1 MKHFFTLFVIVIAF
15 SLCVH
20 IADAQQTVTIPD
32 ENLKSA
38 VKSALDLEDDDPI
51 IVADIAAGLK
61 TLNVSNGGVTN
72 ITGLEYA
79 TNLTILDLSG
89 NEIDNISV
97 LSGLMSLKGLN
108 LASTQTSDI
117 SALSGLTNLTQL
129 ELGSNNITGIG
140 ALSSL
145 TNLIKLDLSD
155 NGITNI
161 SVLSGLM
168 SLEDLDLSD
177 NEIGNISDLSG
188 LTNLFY
194 LDLRNTGITNISD
207 LSGLTNLTTLYLGSN
222 NITDYNPVAWLPG
235 LVHSDIPPV
244 FRINDVP
251 SDVVGEFDVLMEF
264 SREVSGFEAKHINF
278 RGEASA
284 TVTAFEGSGTHYT
297 ATITPTVQGELI
309 IYVLVVIVAG
319 DGTTVNIASPQ
330 YTVMVHLPL
339 TIPDASLKSAV
350 KSELSLADADPITVA
365 EMEKLITLTVINAGV
380 TNLTGLE
387 HATNLTELYL
397 RGNDISDIS
406 ALSGL
411 TSLTS
416 LGLRGNDISDI
427 SALSGLTS
435 LTSLVLRDNN
445 IGNISAL
452 SGLTSL
458 TSLDLDNTGINNIDA
473 LSGLTSLT
481 FLDLEDNQI
490 SDIRALSG
498 LTSLTQLEL
507 KNNQI
512 SDISVL
518 SNLTSLTKLSLDRG
532 IDLNPIAWLPNLST
546 SDSPKPLALRMND
559 VPSDV
564 TGTFDVSIEVNE
576 AVSDFEAEDISFE
589 GEARATVTAFEGS
602 GTDYT
607 ATITPTVQGELRIY
621 VPAGVAGDGT
631 TSNIASP
638 EYAVTVDLPPKV
650 TRLSTIR
657 IGSHFFPEGIIPS
670 VSPQDDF
677 DFSLDISFSEDISN
691 FEMADIMLEGD
702 AVTSITDLNGS
713 GRKYT
718 IDINLAASPG
728 DGQGDGSLII
738 KVPEN
743 AVQDSTGN
751 GNTAYSSED
760 TSESR
765 LIYFNLLLEI
775 KTPQGV
781 QNGPFEVTFEFNEP
795 VSGLTQ
801 EFVFNTLQINTA
813 QATITNW
820 TGSDGDSVYIAE
832 FTPTTDGK
840 VAKQFSAHEI
850 PAYDEHDRRYEAFVS
865 YEVVVDVT
873 KPSVTLSNVP
883 TDVQNDAFEVS
894 IEFTENVTGFQASA
908 ISLTGDATATVT
920 NLTGTGTD
928 YTAEITP
935 TTEGNLV
942 IQVPADAAED
952 VATNGNTA
960 SSAHSVPVDPVHPTV
975 TINVPSGDQS
985 SVFNVTIAFSEDVTG
1000 FAVADIS
1007 LTNNTASASVTR
1019 LIGTGGA
1026 YTAEITST
1034 SNGTVTLQVPADAA
1048 KDAANNGNVASLF
1061 HTVTIDVTR
1070 PGVTLTGVP
1079 TTPQNS
1085 AFDVTIAFAEAVT
1098 GFVAADIDLSGEA
1111 TATVTLTGSG
1121 SAYTATLTPTADGD
1135 LTLQVPADAAEDA
1148 ATNGNAASLSHT
1160 VPIDVTRP
1168 GVTLTGVPTTPQNS
1182 AFDVTITFAESV
1194 TGFVAADIDLSGDAT
1209 ATVTAFSGTGS
1220 TYTATLTPT
1229 ADGDLIIQVPA
1240 DAAED
1245 AATNRNVAS
1254 LSHTVPIDLTHPA
1267 VTIDVPTTPQ
1277 NSAFDVTITFAE
1289 SVTGFVAADIDLSG
1303 DATATVTLTG
1313 SGSAYTATLT
1323 PTADGDLII
1332 QVPADAAED
1341 AATNG
1346 NIASQSHTVP
1356 VDLVPPT
1363 VTTIGVPTEVQNDL
1377 FDVDIEFSE
1386 NVTGFASSDISLT
1399 GDATATVT
1407 LTGSGSAYTA
1417 TLTPTADG
1425 DLIIQVPA
1433 DAAEDTAT
1441 NGNTISQSYTV
1452 QVDLMHPAAT
1462 IEVPAETQFGPFE
1475 VSITFSEDVTG
1486 FASSD
1491 ILLTGTATAAITD
1504 FTGTGSTYT
1513 AEITPT
1519 TEGEVIIQVPAE
1531 GAQDTATNPN
1541 LSATAP
1547 GVTIFPVWMPDANL
1561 RTVVR
1566 EELGF
1571 AELAIFTQE
1580 DMLDLTHLYAEQRE
1594 ITKITGLEY
1603 ATELTELN
1611 LNYNT
1616 VEDIS
1621 PLAPLTQLTT
1631 LTLKGNLIT
1640 LLTRTE
1646 TEFEG
1651 ISVFEELTLLTTLD
1665 LGINQIDDIAPLANL
1680 TRLTALDLRENV
1692 VEDISALEALTNLT
1706 TLTLS
1711 VNSISDISPLEALTF
1726 LTTLVITDN
1735 GIDDIRPLT
1744 ALTELTHL
1752 DLTDNLISDISPLA
1766 DLENLE
1772 VLRLSGN
1779 PIADASPLI
1788 GIAPDI
1794 EADVEISTLIPD
1806 AALAEV
1812 VARTLALDVDTRLT
1826 KSAMQRLTTLHAQLN
1841 DINRLDGLEH
1851 ATLLT
1856 YLDLRQNAISDVTPL
1871 EKLTDLTELYL
1882 EQNRITDVT
1891 PLGGL
1896 ENLEVLRLSGNPI
1909 ADVSPLV
1916 RLLTNVDVDIDVT
1929 GALVEIPDTSLA
1941 AAVRETLDLEANESI
1956 TEVGLQN
1963 LTTLDA
1969 QERNIND
1976 LSGLEHATQL
1986 TTLNLAN
1993 NSISNISP
2001 LSRLTALTALD
2012 LSSNSISNIS
2022 SLSRLTSLTALGLDD
2037 NNISSISPLSRLTA
2051 LTALDLSNNSIG
2063 NISSLSRLTALTA
2076 LELDNN
2082 HISDI
2087 WLLQGLTALTALDLS
2102 GNNISNINILSN
2114 LSALTALDLSANNIK
2129 DIDILSKLTALTTL
2143 DISGNSIRNLRPL
2156 QELAALTAL
2165 DLSGNDIRDID
2176 ILSNLTALTTLDV
2189 SDNEALN
2196 NIRSLQGLT
2205 KLKQLYLTANTISD
2219 VAPLAGLVNL
2229 ATLRLAENPIMDTSP
2244 LYPLTQR
2251 VPPVDIDIE
2260 VSQVP
2265 PWDVNSDGIVDAMDS
2280 ALVTAAMGQTGNSI
2294 TNPRTDVNGDNSV
2307 DNADLLLVTEHF
2319 SNPTMGA
2326 PSSEGVLA
2334 LIGSTTLKSLDRA
2347 TLEAQLNILRTKSDG
2362 SLKYQRAIGLLQSF
2376 LAAMHPHKT
2385 QLLANYPNPFNP
2397 ETWIPYQLADSSDVQ
2412 ITIYDARGALVR
2424 YLELGHQPVGYY
2436 HERHRAAYWD
2446 GRNAYGERVASGIYF
2461 YQLQADKVS
2470 LLRKM
2475 VILK

>member
-51 IVADIAAGLK
+51 TVADIAAGLK

-251 SDVVGEFDVLMEF
+251 SDVTGAFEVSIEF
-264 SREVSGFEAKHINF
+264 SKVVTRFEKDHIKF
-278 RGEASA
+278 KGEASA
-284 TVTAFEGSGTHYT
+284 GAEVTAFSGSGAHYT

-309 IYVLVVIVAG
+309 IYVPIEIAAG
-319 DGTTVNIASPQ
+319 DGTTVELVSLQ

-339 TIPDASLKSAV
+339 TIPDENLKSAV
-350 KSELSLADADPITVA
+350 KSELSIADADSITVA
-365 EMEKLITLTVINAGV
+365 LMETLETLNVTNRGV
-380 TNLTGLE
+380 TTITGLE
-387 HATNLTELYL
+387 YATNLTTLSLEANT
-397 RGNDISDIS
+397 GITDIS

-411 TSLTS
+411 TNLTYLDLTLTQITSISALSRLTS
-416 LGLRGNDISDI
+416 LTTLHLDNTQITSISALSGLTNLTYLDLSTNTGITDI
-427 SALSGLTS
+427 SALSGLTN
-435 LTSLVLRDNN
+435 LTTLY
-445 IGNISAL
+445 
-452 SGLTSL
+452 
-458 TSLDLDNTGINNIDA
+458 LDNTGI
-473 LSGLTSLT
+473 T
-481 FLDLEDNQI
+481 
-490 SDIRALSG
+490 
-498 LTSLTQLEL
+498 
-507 KNNQI
+507 
-512 SDISVL
+512 DISAL
-518 SNLTSLTKLSLDRG
+518 SNLTSLTKLSLDGG

-546 SDSPKPLALRMND
+546 SDSPKPLALRMHG

-576 AVSDFEAEDISFE
+576 AVSDFGADDISFE

-638 EYAVTVDLPPKV
+638 EYAVMVDLPPRV
-650 TRLSTIR
+650 TGLSTIKLFGR
-657 IGSHFFPEGIIPS
+657 DFFPEGEIPN
-670 VSPQDDF
+670 VLPQDDH

-765 LIYFNLLLEI
+765 LIYFALFLEF

-801 EFVFNTLQINTA
+801 EFIFNTLQTNTA
-813 QATITNW
+813 QATITKW

-840 VAKQFSAHEI
+840 VASKYYSANEI
-850 PAYDEHDRRYEAFVS
+850 PAENEHNLRSPLFLAP

-1019 LIGTGGA
+1019 LTGSGGA
-1026 YTAEITST
+1026 YIAEITST
-1034 SNGTVTLQVPADAA
+1034 ITGSVTLQVPGDAA
-1048 KDAANNGNVASLF
+1048 EDAANNGNVASSS
-1061 HTVTIDVTR
+1061 HTVSIDVTR

-1079 TTPQNS
+1079 TTPQNR
-1085 AFDVTIAFAEAVT
+1085 AFDVTITFAESVT
-1098 GFVAADIDLSGEA
+1098 GFVAADIDLSGDA

-1135 LTLQVPADAAEDA
+1135 LIIQVPADAAEDA
-1148 ATNGNAASLSHT
+1148 ATNGNVASLSHT
-1160 VPIDVTRP
+1160 VPIDLTHP

-1341 AATNG
+1341 AATNR

-1531 GAQDTATNPN
+1531 GAQDAAANGN

-1580 DMLDLTHLYAEQRE
+1580 DMLDLTLLYAEQRE

-1680 TRLTALDLRENV
+1680 TRLAALDLRENV

-1735 GIDDIRPLT
+1735 GIDDIRPLA

-1752 DLTDNLISDISPLA
+1752 DLTDNQISDFAPLA
-1766 DLENLE
+1766 DLENIE

-1871 EKLTDLTELYL
+1871 EKLTALTELHL
-1882 EQNRITDVT
+1882 EQNRIADVT

-1916 RLLTNVDVDIDVT
+1916 RLLTKGDVDIDVT

-1956 TEVGLQN
+1956 TGVGLQN

-2037 NNISSISPLSRLTA
+2037 NNISSISPLSRLTV

-2082 HISDI
+2082 SISNI
-2087 WLLQGLTALTALDLS
+2087 WMLQGLTALTALDLS

-2129 DIDILSKLTALTTL
+2129 DIDILSNLTALTTL

-2176 ILSNLTALTTLDV
+2176 ILSKLTALTTLDV

-2265 PWDVNSDGIVDAMDS
+2265 PWDVNADGSVDAMDS
-2280 ALVTAAMGQTGNSI
+2280 ALVTAAMGQTGDSI

-2326 PSSEGVLA
+2326 PSSEEVLA
-2334 LIGSTTLKSLDRA
+2334 LIGSTTLKSLDRS
-2347 TLEAQLNILRTKSDG
+2347 TLEAQLNILRTENDG

-2397 ETWIPYQLADSSDVQ
+2397 ETWIPYQLANSSDVQ
-2412 ITIYDARGALVR
+2412 ITIYDVRGTVVR
-2424 YLELGHQPVGYY
+2424 HLALGHQAVGHYTT
-2436 HERHRAAYWD
+2436 RSRAAYWD
-2446 GRNAYGERVASGIYF
+2446 GRNAYAERVASGIYF